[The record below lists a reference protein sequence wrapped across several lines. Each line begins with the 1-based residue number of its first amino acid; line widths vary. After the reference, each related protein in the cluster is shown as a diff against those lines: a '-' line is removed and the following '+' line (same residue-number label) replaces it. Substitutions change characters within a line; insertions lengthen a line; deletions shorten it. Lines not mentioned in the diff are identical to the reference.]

1 MRKFPHFISKQIS
14 RLIPEKMLFKTDTPF
29 FLPFYHTVSNE
40 NIPYISNYPY
50 LNLIQ
55 FEEEL
60 DYYLKYFKPVSLQ
73 FLLENPYSKEKVS
86 HLSFDDGLKECADL
100 IAPVLLRK
108 GIPATFFVNSGFADN
123 QALFH
128 RYKASLILNE
138 LVDKPN
144 KRATQFLN
152 TNELNEKNI
161 LQTDI
166 SKVDILDEAA
176 NILGINF
183 SRVLKTQNP
192 YLTTEQIIK
201 LKDSGFSIGAHSEN
215 HPEFWNIS
223 EEEQLNEI
231 KQSVSWVVD
240 KFNPSIK
247 AFAFPFTDS
256 GVSLNL
262 LRKLKLENICDLTF
276 GTAGVKHDEC
286 KSHFQRYPAEQH
298 GDFKMNLKSEFVYYI
313 LKAILRKNTVRRK

>member
-1 MRKFPHFISKQIS
+1 MRKFPRFISKQIS
-14 RLIPEKMLFKTDTPF
+14 RLISEKMLFKTDAPF

-40 NIPYISNYPY
+40 NIPYILDYPY

-73 FLLENPYSKEKVS
+73 FLLENPYSKNKVF

-108 GIPATFFVNSGFADN
+108 GIPATFFVNSGFVDN
-123 QALFH
+123 HALFH

-138 LVDKPN
+138 LLDKPS
-144 KRATQFLN
+144 KKATQFLN

-166 SKVDILDEAA
+166 SKVNILDEAA
-176 NILGINF
+176 NILGIDF
-183 SRVLKTQNP
+183 SELLKIQNP
-192 YLTTEQIIK
+192 YLTTEQIVK
-201 LKDSGFSIGAHSEN
+201 LKDSGFSIGAHSQN
-215 HPEFWNIS
+215 HSEFWRIS
-223 EEEQLNEI
+223 EEEQFTEI
-231 KQSVSWVVD
+231 KQSMSWVVD

-247 AFAFPFTDS
+247 ACAFPFTDS

-262 LRKLKLENICDLTF
+262 LRKLKSENICDLTF

-286 KSHFQRYPAEQH
+286 KSHFQRYPAEH
-298 GDFKMNLKSEFVYYI
+298 PGDFKLNLKSDFVY
-313 LKAILRKNTVRRK
+313 LKLRKAVGKATVIH